1 MDPGTPLTFFIIIKT
16 SIRVNKGA
24 GFLDMLLNISFQ
36 PLIIVVKDSIMKLD
50 VTELLDPPQVLS
62 VEKVNYY
69 FAL

>member
-1 MDPGTPLTFFIIIKT
+1 MDPGTPLTFFFIIKT

-24 GFLDMLLNISFQ
+24 GFLDLLLNISFQ
-36 PLIIVVKDSIMKLD
+36 ALIIVVKDSIMKLD
-50 VTELLDPPQVLS
+50 VTELLDLPQVLS